1 MNASMNESIST
12 PETPNMA
19 KENKPTFEQA
29 LKRLEE
35 IIRALEG
42 SSFSLENMVQLYDE
56 ANELIAMCTQELLAA
71 SKKVE
76 VIRQE
81 RGAAESAPLDPE
93 DPS

>member
-1 MNASMNESIST
+1 MNQST
-12 PETPNMA
+12 PAMQ
-19 KENKPTFEQA
+19 ENKPTFEQA

-56 ANELIAMCTQELLAA
+56 ANELIGMCTEELMVA

-81 RGAAESAPLDPE
+81 REASSIPSPDPT

>member
-1 MNASMNESIST
+1 MNQSASE
-12 PETPNMA
+12 
-19 KENKPTFEQA
+19 KKPTFEQA

-35 IIRALEG
+35 IIRTLEG
-42 SSFSLENMVQLYDE
+42 SSSSLENMIQLYDE
-56 ANELIAMCTQELLAA
+56 ANALIGMCTAELTAA

-81 RGAAESAPLDPE
+81 RDAAGAQTPDTT

>member
-1 MNASMNESIST
+1 MNQST
-12 PETPNMA
+12 PET
-19 KENKPTFEQA
+19 KLTFEQA

-56 ANELIAMCTQELLAA
+56 ANELIGMCTAELNAA

-81 RGAAESAPLDPE
+81 RSGIPDAPSDPV
-93 DPS
+93 

>member
-1 MNASMNESIST
+1 MNQST
-12 PETPNMA
+12 PATPDTA

-35 IIRALEG
+35 IIHALEG

-56 ANELIAMCTQELLAA
+56 ANELIGMCTVELQNA

-81 RGAAESAPLDPE
+81 RAAGGE
-93 DPS
+93 DQT

>member
-1 MNASMNESIST
+1 MNQSAPAT
-12 PETPNMA
+12 PET
-19 KENKPTFEQA
+19 KPTFEQA

-42 SSFSLENMVQLYDE
+42 SSFSLEDMVKLYDE
-56 ANELIAMCTQELLAA
+56 ANELIGMCTAELTAA

-81 RGAAESAPLDPE
+81 RGAAGTSAPDPV

>member
-1 MNASMNESIST
+1 MNET
-12 PETPNMA
+12 A

-56 ANELIAMCTQELLAA
+56 ANELIGMCTAELTAA

-81 RGAAESAPLDPE
+81 RGGISDAPADPV
-93 DPS
+93 

>member
-1 MNASMNESIST
+1 MNQST
-12 PETPNMA
+12 P
-19 KENKPTFEQA
+19 ENKPTFEQA

-56 ANELIAMCTQELLAA
+56 ANELIGMCTAELTAA

-81 RGAAESAPLDPE
+81 RNGAAEAPSDPA
-93 DPS
+93 

>member
-1 MNASMNESIST
+1 MNQSAPAT
-12 PETPNMA
+12 P
-19 KENKPTFEQA
+19 ENKPTFEQA

-56 ANELIAMCTQELLAA
+56 ANELIGMCTAELTAA

-81 RGAAESAPLDPE
+81 RSASTPDPT
-93 DPS
+93 DLS

>member
-1 MNASMNESIST
+1 MNQST
-12 PETPNMA
+12 PET
-19 KENKPTFEQA
+19 KLTFEQA

-56 ANELIAMCTQELLAA
+56 ANELIGMCTAELTAA

-81 RGAAESAPLDPE
+81 RNGSADAPSDPA
-93 DPS
+93 

>member
-1 MNASMNESIST
+1 MNQST
-12 PETPNMA
+12 PATPQEA
-19 KENKPTFEQA
+19 QENKPTFEQA

-56 ANELIAMCTQELLAA
+56 ANDLIGMCTEELMAA

-81 RGAAESAPLDPE
+81 RGAAAASTLDPI

>member
-1 MNASMNESIST
+1 MNGSTQASPDT
-12 PETPNMA
+12 T
-19 KENKPTFEQA
+19 KEPKLTFEKA
-29 LKRLEE
+29 LQRLEE

-56 ANELIAMCTQELLAA
+56 ANELIGMCTVELQNA

-81 RGAAESAPLDPE
+81 RSATGGE
-93 DPS
+93 EQA

>member
-1 MNASMNESIST
+1 MNQSA
-12 PETPNMA
+12 P
-19 KENKPTFEQA
+19 ENKPTFEQA

-56 ANELIAMCTQELLAA
+56 ANELIGMCTEELAAA

-81 RGAAESAPLDPE
+81 RGTASASAADPI

>member
-1 MNASMNESIST
+1 MNQAT
-12 PETPNMA
+12 P
-19 KENKPTFEQA
+19 ENKPTFEQA

-56 ANELIAMCTQELLAA
+56 ANELIAMCTEELAAA

-81 RGAAESAPLDPE
+81 RSGMSAA
-93 DPS
+93 PSDTADLS

>member
-1 MNASMNESIST
+1 MNQST
-12 PETPNMA
+12 SATP
-19 KENKPTFEQA
+19 ENKPTFEQA

-56 ANELIAMCTQELLAA
+56 ANELISMCTAELTAA

-81 RGAAESAPLDPE
+81 RNGTAGAPSDPA
-93 DPS
+93 

>member
-1 MNASMNESIST
+1 MNQST
-12 PETPNMA
+12 PATP
-19 KENKPTFEQA
+19 ENKPTFEQA

-56 ANELIAMCTQELLAA
+56 ANELIGMCTEELAAA

-81 RGAAESAPLDPE
+81 RGAAAADTT

>member
-1 MNASMNESIST
+1 MNQST
-12 PETPNMA
+12 PATP
-19 KENKPTFEQA
+19 KNKPTFEQA

-56 ANELIAMCTQELLAA
+56 ANELIGMCTAELTAA

-81 RGAAESAPLDPE
+81 RSGSADAPSDPA
-93 DPS
+93 

>member
-1 MNASMNESIST
+1 MNQST
-12 PETPNMA
+12 PATP
-19 KENKPTFEQA
+19 ENKPTFEQA

-56 ANELIAMCTQELLAA
+56 ANELIGMCTAELTAA

-81 RGAAESAPLDPE
+81 RSGSADAPSDPA
-93 DPS
+93 

>member
-1 MNASMNESIST
+1 ME
-12 PETPNMA
+12 E
-19 KENKPTFEQA
+19 KKLTFEQA

-56 ANELIAMCTQELLAA
+56 ANELISMCTSELAAA

-81 RGAAESAPLDPE
+81 RTGAADASSDPV
-93 DPS
+93 